1 MKDLFKVFGILLF
14 AVLFLASCKQ
24 QEQRSNSTGW
34 KYNDPE
40 WGGFEK
46 INYEGQITGPNLV
59 LIEGGTF
66 VMGLSED
73 DATYEW
79 NNIPRR
85 VTVSSFY
92 MDETEVTNIDYR
104 EYLGWL
110 KRVYQSYPEVY
121 QKALP
126 DTLVWREEL
135 AYNEP
140 LVETYLRYPSFDDYP
155 VVGVSWVQ
163 ANDFAKWRSDRVNE
177 MLLVEKGV
185 INLNPQQ
192 TDSDNFNT
200 KAYLAGQYQPSVR
213 KNLPDLTNGGERPV
227 RFEDGILLPD
237 YRLPTE
243 AEWEY
248 AALALIGK
256 QSPTKDEIY
265 TDRRYFPWD
274 NYTARYKRHDKN
286 QGEMMANFRRGG
298 GDYMGMAGRLN
309 DKASITAP
317 VKSFLPNDFGLYN
330 MAGNVSE
337 WVADVYRVTTYQ
349 ELSDAQNQELNP
361 HRGNVFSEL
370 VKDENGNLVDKDSL
384 GRLKT
389 RQITDEEVQG
399 RDNYKK
405 GDVRNFS
412 DDDNEFVT
420 YGYGKSSL
428 VNDQARVIKGG
439 SWEDRLYWLSPGQ
452 RRFLDENKSSRAV
465 GFRCA
470 MTRMGSQAGNG
481 DPDGNYFG
489 KPTKV
494 RRRYK

>member
-1 MKDLFKVFGILLF
+1 MKDLFRVFGILFL

-46 INYEGQITGPNLV
+46 INYEGQVTGPNLV

-66 VMGLSED
+66 VMGYTEE

-79 NNIPRR
+79 NNVARR

-121 QKALP
+121 QNALP

-140 LVETYLRYPSFDDYP
+140 LVETYLRYPSFDEYP

-177 MLLVEKGV
+177 MLLIEKGV
-185 INLNPQQ
+185 INPNPQQ

-227 RFEDGILLPD
+227 RFEDGIMLPD

-248 AALALIGK
+248 AALALIGE

-265 TDRRYFPWD
+265 NDRRYFPWD

-286 QGEMMANFRRGG
+286 QGKMMANFRRGG

-309 DKASITAP
+309 DKASISAP
-317 VKSFLPNDFGLYN
+317 VKSFVPNDFGLYN

-337 WVADVYRVTTYQ
+337 WVADVYRVTTFQ

-370 VKDENGNLVDKDSL
+370 VKDENGNLIDKDSL

-412 DDDNEFVT
+412 DDDNEYVT

-428 VNDQARVIKGG
+428 VNDQSRVIKGG

-470 MTRMGSQAGNG
+470 MTRMGSQAGNE